1 MVGVKQEAVALPL
14 VSELGALTVAA
25 KLHDKGD
32 QVLELQ
38 IIEGGKVC
46 IANMSEVGSGPTA
59 VVKPGTVLGSWFTGK
74 SFHETNMDAT
84 LDPYDVPF
92 SIEGHEEG
100 IIMGQRLLKVDE
112 AFELRKKTSV
122 HRPYHCLSQSS
133 S

>member
-1 MVGVKQEAVALPL
+1 M
-14 VSELGALTVAA
+14 AA
-25 KLHDKGD
+25 KLHNKGD

-59 VVKPGTVLGSWFTGK
+59 VVKLGTVLGSWFKGK
-74 SFHETNMDAT
+74 WFHEPNMDAT

-92 SIEGHEEG
+92 SIEDNEEL

-112 AFELRKKTSV
+112 AFELRKKKNV
-122 HRPYHCLSQSS
+122 HRPYHCLPQGKS
-133 S
+133 